1 MAFEHEKS
9 GVTILLDVIRNAL
22 ILIAAGFLVFLI
34 WKWHWI
40 AAMLAAI
47 PVYIVMMNLVGFL
60 TLPLYMLT
68 PENRLKA
75 KALRAFQAGDFKQGE
90 ALTDEFTEKFKVNI
104 PRDERTEE

>member
-1 MAFEHEKS
+1 MAYEHEKS
-9 GVTILLDVIRNAL
+9 GMTILLDVIRNVL
-22 ILIAAGFLVFLI
+22 IFIATGFLVYLI

-40 AAMLAAI
+40 AAVLATI

-68 PENRLKA
+68 PENKLKA
-75 KALRAFQAGDFKQGE
+75 KAFRALQAGNLEQGK

-104 PRDERTEE
+104 PQDEQTKE